1 MTAVDPADDV
11 QVGLFAL
18 LDGDT
23 QLSSLVTGV
32 FDDVPEDQPHPYV
45 VIGEALSTPANVHGR
60 HGRQVVSTLHTWTRA
75 RSHRPGNQIGARLV
89 ALLAQ
94 GQTVLD
100 PFVDGHVV
108 WMINHEFHQN
118 LRDPNREIRHRV
130 DRFRIWTS
138 QDQ

>member
-1 MTAVDPADDV
+1 MTASDPADAV
-11 QVGLFAL
+11 QVGLFTL
-18 LDGDT
+18 LDSD
-23 QLSSLVTGV
+23 VTMSDLTTGI
-32 FDDVPEDQPHPYV
+32 FDDVPEGQPHPYV

-94 GQTVLD
+94 GHAALD
-100 PFVDGHVV
+100 PLVDGHSV
-108 WMINHEFHQN
+108 WMVNHEFHQV
-118 LRDPNREIRHRV
+118 LRDPDREIRHRI
-130 DRFRIWTS
+130 DRVRIWTS